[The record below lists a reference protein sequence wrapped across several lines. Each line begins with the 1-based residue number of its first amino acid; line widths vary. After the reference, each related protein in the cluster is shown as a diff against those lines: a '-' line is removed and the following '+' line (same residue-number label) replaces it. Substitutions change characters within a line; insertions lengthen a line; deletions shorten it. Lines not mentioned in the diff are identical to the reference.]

1 MRPSCQ
7 TPAMKL
13 NLSADEVLAEARTL
27 YDRWPT
33 MTTDAKRKIA
43 ESIIEKLVVGEGEI
57 DITFSYL
64 PSSEE
69 LTKCQQQLR
78 GPG

>member
-1 MRPSCQ
+1 M
-7 TPAMKL
+7 
-13 NLSADEVLAEARTL
+13 LSEARTL

-33 MTTDAKRKIA
+33 LPTHAKRRIA
-43 ESIIEKLVVGEGEI
+43 ESIVEKVTIGDGEI
-57 DITFSYL
+57 DITLSYL

-69 LTKCQQQLR
+69 MTKTQQQLR